1 MDTSKKA
8 ERKKYLLEYVYNE
21 YKTEIERKYL
31 IENKAL
37 GYYTILGISFAGF
50 IASIIHIANNFIIEP
65 TAMGFFNASCIIISI
80 IYLFFMF
87 FVVFF
92 LKRAFG
98 PKDTE
103 HYTVEEFWNKLQ
115 EADDVVIYDSIYDN
129 LKYCLDF
136 NRNENKKVVEY
147 LKLTD
152 FLMIHLIIFNIFLT
166 ITIIFNILV
175 EKGVF
180 HV

>member
-1 MDTSKKA
+1 MKICTT

-21 YKTEIERKYL
+21 YKAEIDRKYL

-37 GYYTILGISFAGF
+37 GYYTILGISFGGF
-50 IASIIHIANNFIIEP
+50 IVSFIHIISSKYTLEP
-65 TAMGFFNASCIIISI
+65 TIIGFLNAACVPVSI
-80 IYLFFMF
+80 VYIFFMIF
-87 FVVFF
+87 IVFF
-92 LKRAFG
+92 LRRAFR

-103 HYTVEEFWNKLQ
+103 HYTIEEFWEKLQ
-115 EADDVVIYDSIYDN
+115 EADNVIVYDSIYDN

-136 NRNENKKVVEY
+136 NRNENKKIVEY

-166 ITIIFNILV
+166 STVVFSILL
-175 EKGVF
+175 EKGIF
-180 HV
+180 HA